1 MQTSAHIVVVLRFG
15 RSGLLERRASRR
27 ERCAVR
33 SGLFDWRL
41 TYLTRYAESRCERLV
56 LSGEMWAIALSLSA
70 FAHLCQLAANF
81 SFLDSLSRV
90 RCVHGESKRRDLTAH
105 AWHLKALRCEPL
117 TVPQAPDRTA
127 RQAVR
132 RSTHRTASAGE
143 SSRHCET
150 GRPSRRE
157 FLRRAP
163 GSP

>member
-1 MQTSAHIVVVLRFG
+1 MDEASPAVYRASHSMQTSAHIVVVLRFG

-41 TYLTRYAESRCERLV
+41 TYLTRYAESRCERLA

-90 RCVHGESKRRDLTAH
+90 RCAQDVLKGQDLTAH
-105 AWHLKALRCEPL
+105 ISQLKS
-117 TVPQAPDRTA
+117 
-127 RQAVR
+127 
-132 RSTHRTASAGE
+132 RS
-143 SSRHCET
+143 SSMQI
-150 GRPSRRE
+150 
-157 FLRRAP
+157 
-163 GSP
+163 